1 MKNIQYPPSPRGQ
14 HVDNYHGETIPDPYR
29 WLEDPQSADTQAWIQ
44 AQNALTFEFLESIPE
59 RSQIQSRL
67 TQLWNYEKLS
77 VPFKKGDRYFF
88 SKNNGLQNQSVLYS
102 RKSLTSEPEMI
113 LDPNLLSEDGTVAL
127 SGLALS
133 DNAQYLA
140 YGLSESGSDWQTW
153 HIRDLSTGEDLSE
166 QLQWIKFSGAAWTA
180 DHQGFFYGRYDE
192 PDENNKLE
200 GVNYYQK
207 LFYHR
212 LGTPQSADLL
222 IYERP
227 DQKEWGF
234 QAVVSEDGDYL
245 LIHVWLGTDARNLLF
260 YKDLKSPEAPVTE
273 LISTFEASYSFIGN
287 QKSLFWV
294 KTDLNAPRGRVIAID
309 LNHPDQEYWQTII
322 PESTDTLEGIGI
334 LNHQFVATYLKDARS
349 QVKCS
354 ALDGQELGEVS
365 LPGIG
370 SVSGFYGKTTETE
383 TFYSFTSFT
392 TPTSIYRFDLESGES
407 TLYWQPQVDF
417 NPTEYET
424 QQVFFTSKD
433 GTQIPLFL
441 SHKKGLIKEGK
452 TPVYLY
458 GYGGFN
464 VSLTPSFSPAQLAW
478 MEMGGIFAL
487 PTLRGGG
494 EYGKEW
500 HQAGMKH
507 HKQTVFDDFIAA
519 AEYLI
524 TAGYTCTDKL
534 AIAGG
539 SNGGLLVGACMTQ
552 RPDLFGA
559 ALPAVGVMDMLQF
572 HQFTIGWAWCAEY
585 GSSENAED
593 FPVLYAYSP
602 LHNLQAD
609 TSYPA
614 TLITT
619 ADHDDRVVPA
629 HSFKFAAA
637 LQSVH
642 SGMAPT
648 LIRIETK
655 AGHGAGKPTQKQI
668 EEASDRLA
676 FVRHVLA

>member
-166 QLQWIKFSGAAWTA
+166 QLHWIKFSGAAWTA

-234 QAVVSEDGDYL
+234 QATVSEGGDYL

-309 LNHPDQEYWQTII
+309 LNHPDQEHWQTII
-322 PESTDTLEGIGI
+322 PETTDTLEGIGI
-334 LNHQFVATYLKDARS
+334 LNHQFVATYLKDATISS
-349 QVKCS
+349 QMLCLRWAGARRNFTAWDWQCQRV
-354 ALDGQELGEVS
+354 LWQDNR
-365 LPGIG
+365 
-370 SVSGFYGKTTETE
+370 YGN
-383 TFYSFTSFT
+383 
-392 TPTSIYRFDLESGES
+392 L
-407 TLYWQPQVDF
+407 
-417 NPTEYET
+417 
-424 QQVFFTSKD
+424 
-433 GTQIPLFL
+433 
-441 SHKKGLIKEGK
+441 
-452 TPVYLY
+452 
-458 GYGGFN
+458 
-464 VSLTPSFSPAQLAW
+464 
-478 MEMGGIFAL
+478 
-487 PTLRGGG
+487 
-494 EYGKEW
+494 
-500 HQAGMKH
+500 
-507 HKQTVFDDFIAA
+507 
-519 AEYLI
+519 
-524 TAGYTCTDKL
+524 
-534 AIAGG
+534 
-539 SNGGLLVGACMTQ
+539 
-552 RPDLFGA
+552 
-559 ALPAVGVMDMLQF
+559 LQF
-572 HQFTIGWAWCAEY
+572 HE
-585 GSSENAED
+585 
-593 FPVLYAYSP
+593 LYD
-602 LHNLQAD
+602 AD
-609 TSYPA
+609 LDLS
-614 TLITT
+614 L
-619 ADHDDRVVPA
+619 
-629 HSFKFAAA
+629 
-637 LQSVH
+637 
-642 SGMAPT
+642 
-648 LIRIETK
+648 
-655 AGHGAGKPTQKQI
+655 
-668 EEASDRLA
+668 
-676 FVRHVLA
+676 